1 MTRDRLLAVALVSTV
16 LGLAAPA
23 FAQPG
28 CNQYDDGGLRPP
40 SDPNPEVAC
49 GGPGPA
55 APPGPQLGTGSITT
69 SFNSNNQ
76 FAGNTF
82 DLDPNVNMMITSFD
96 VNLTTGSSTTMNVY
110 WRTGTAFGFESSAAG
125 WTSIG
130 TAAVTP
136 AGTNIPTPTPI
147 GGLSLTANTLYGFY
161 VDTQSYPSA
170 SLRYTNG
177 GPTVFSNADVDLTT
191 FHGKGNPAFTG
202 SSFFPRQWNGTV
214 YYDILQDADLDL
226 TKTVDPTVVQPGGT
240 VTYTLT
246 VTNNGPDPANNTV
259 VTDNLPAEFTWTGDD
274 CGAGPPAGGPP
285 NGTLTWNVG
294 NLANGASA
302 TCNVTGTV
310 DGPNGTIASNSATA
324 TSDSTDPTPP
334 TAVATVTIQL
344 SVLEIPTLSRIGIA
358 LLLLLLAGAA
368 VWALRRA
375 PQV

>member
-1 MTRDRLLAVALVSTV
+1 MTRDRLLAVALVLTV

-28 CNQYDDGGLRPP
+28 CDQYDDGTLRPP
-40 SDPNPEVAC
+40 SDPNPDVAC

-69 SFNSNNQ
+69 LFAQNNQ

-82 DLDPNVNMMITSFD
+82 DMVPGVNMTITGFD
-96 VNLTTGSSTTMNVY
+96 VNLSAGAATTMNIY

-130 TAAVTP
+130 TDAVAP
-136 AGTNIPTPTPI
+136 SGPNIPTPVNI
-147 GGLSLTANTLYGFY
+147 GGLTLTAGNTYGFY

-170 SLRYTNG
+170 SLMYTNG
-177 GPTVFSNADVDLTT
+177 GPTTFSNADTDLTT

>member
-1 MTRDRLLAVALVSTV
+1 MNRHRSIVLALALAALV
-16 LGLAAPA
+16 LATPA
-23 FAQPG
+23 VAQPG
-28 CNQYDDGGLRPP
+28 CDRFDDGTLRPP
-40 SDPNPEVAC
+40 SNPNPDAAC

-55 APPGPQLGTGSITT
+55 PAPGPQLGTGSITT
-69 SFNSNNQ
+69 LFAQNNQ

-82 DLDPNVNMMITSFD
+82 DMVPAVNMTITSFD
-96 VNLTTGSSTTMNVY
+96 VNLSAGAATTMNIY
-110 WRTGTAFGFESSAAG
+110 WRNGTAFGFESNAAG

-130 TAAVTP
+130 TAGVTP
-136 AGTNIPTPTPI
+136 NGPNIPTPVAI
-147 GGLSLTANTLYGFY
+147 GGFTMTGGNTYGFY
-161 VDTQSYPSA
+161 VDTQTYPSA
-170 SLRYTNG
+170 SLMYTNG
-177 GPTVFSNADVDLTT
+177 GPTTFSNADTDLTT
-191 FHGKGNPAFTG
+191 FHGKGNPAFAG
-202 SSFFPRQWNGTV
+202 ASFFPRQWNGTV

-226 TKTVDPTVVQPGGT
+226 TKTVDPQVVQPGGT

-294 NLANGASA
+294 NLANQASA

-310 DGPNGTIASNSATA
+310 AGPNGAQATNSATA

-334 TAVATVTIQL
+334 TAAATVTIQQ
-344 SVLEIPTLSRIGIA
+344 SVLEIPTLSKVGIG

-368 VWALRRA
+368 VWALRRS